1 MNYIDSLPTEMNW
14 MEILRDFVKYSSQ
27 KLDNSGKEIQCKRP
41 NSYVWASSKFD
52 MSSPNMSNEVN
63 FGNHKPIFFDRS
75 LSIIGSKAGV
85 TELSFPVLAVTDRTI
100 QIDNYFTTRPEG
112 VINSGVFLLDK
123 SKSKNCTHNY
133 CTSRSVKE
141 INIDLHE
148 IFKNLLGY
156 IDDLVYDAN
165 DDYWI
170 VNSLANCSSDLG
182 KSKYLRS
189 RLAEENKDILGR
201 FLTSETSKD
210 LNGIVFNLNLP
221 YKVCKQETEYVYREY
236 KENIGLC

>member
-1 MNYIDSLPTEMNW
+1 MEYIDSLPTEMNW
-14 MEILRDFVKYSSQ
+14 MEIFRDFVKFSKQ
-27 KLDNSGKEIQCKRP
+27 KLDGYGKEIQCKRA

-63 FGNHKPIFFDRS
+63 FGNKKPIFFDRS
-75 LSIIGSKAGV
+75 LSILGGKSGI
-85 TELSFPVLAVTDRTI
+85 TELSFPALAVTDRTI

-123 SKSKNCTHNY
+123 SKSKNCTHNA

-148 IFKNLLGY
+148 IFKSLLGY
-156 IDDLVYDAN
+156 IDELVYDQH

-170 VNSLANCSSDLG
+170 ANSLANCDRLLSR
-182 KSKYLRS
+182 SKYLRT

-221 YKVCKQETEYVYREY
+221 YKVCREDREYVYREY